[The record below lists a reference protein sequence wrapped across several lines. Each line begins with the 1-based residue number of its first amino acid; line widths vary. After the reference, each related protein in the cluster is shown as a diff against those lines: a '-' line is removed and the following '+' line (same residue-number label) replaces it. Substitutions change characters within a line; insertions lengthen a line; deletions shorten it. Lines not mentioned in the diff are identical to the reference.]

1 VTATGDYIW
10 PLNGELYT
18 ESGTYYYTISE
29 PNRCILV
36 KLNLIIS
43 KVQIY
48 PNPTTGIIKLNL
60 STLEIPDGTVITIS
74 VFDRIGR
81 LVKKQTTLS
90 NTLNEVD
97 LTPYINGLYIIR
109 VQSAEQI
116 YFSSKIIKQ
125 SIN

>member
-1 VTATGDYIW
+1 
-10 PLNGELYT
+10 
-18 ESGTYYYTISE
+18 
-29 PNRCILV
+29 
-36 KLNLIIS
+36 LNLIIS

-60 STLEIPDGTVITIS
+60 STLEIPDGIVITIS

-97 LTPYINGLYIIR
+97 LTPYTNGLYIIR